1 MIFIPLLLTA
11 YTHLSN
17 PIGFPPGPLND
28 ENIYIARGMAVLN
41 GLGIGISYFF
51 DHPYFAQVFLAGIF
65 FVIGYP
71 SSLHPVVGDL
81 HSIEVLYLIPRILMG
96 ILAVIDSLLIYKIGD
111 RYNNRSVAFTASIIF
126 AVMPI
131 TMWQTRW
138 VLLESVQLPF
148 LLASILFTSYLQPL
162 KKNNRYNKNTNT
174 FLALAS
180 GILMGLSIFTK
191 IPAFTLI
198 PLIAFLVYR
207 NSNRSLKYLGLWLA
221 PVILIPMIW
230 PAYAM
235 SIGEFNNWLHDVFVQ
250 AQRGIK
256 NNSFF
261 TSLNYNFNVDPVFHI
276 LSAAGLTYA
285 IAKRDIVILL
295 WIAPFLAFI
304 YLIGFVSVY
313 HFIPIFPAFCIAI
326 ARLIVDMS
334 NSIKKK
340 RASRMLH
347 PIVIIGIGVFGL
359 TASTMLIIKYD
370 NLSYFQTTAFLSR
383 FLHDSNEKITVIGN
397 PFYLWIPEFVFHL
410 DRHDYIGFY
419 DNTPSDIK
427 NVVSVADPGL
437 IDKLVHNTGAIQ
449 IRKIQQ
455 NSNMYHTKHLATFG
469 GDTLDDDV
477 SIYQYIRKP
486 SHLS

>member
-1 MIFIPLLLTA
+1 
-11 YTHLSN
+11 
-17 PIGFPPGPLND
+17 
-28 ENIYIARGMAVLN
+28 
-41 GLGIGISYFF
+41 
-51 DHPYFAQVFLAGIF
+51 
-65 FVIGYP
+65 
-71 SSLHPVVGDL
+71 
-81 HSIEVLYLIPRILMG
+81 
-96 ILAVIDSLLIYKIGD
+96 
-111 RYNNRSVAFTASIIF
+111 
-126 AVMPI
+126 
-131 TMWQTRW
+131 
-138 VLLESVQLPF
+138 
-148 LLASILFTSYLQPL
+148 
-162 KKNNRYNKNTNT
+162 
-174 FLALAS
+174 
-180 GILMGLSIFTK
+180 
-191 IPAFTLI
+191 
-198 PLIAFLVYR
+198 
-207 NSNRSLKYLGLWLA
+207 
-221 PVILIPMIW
+221 MIW